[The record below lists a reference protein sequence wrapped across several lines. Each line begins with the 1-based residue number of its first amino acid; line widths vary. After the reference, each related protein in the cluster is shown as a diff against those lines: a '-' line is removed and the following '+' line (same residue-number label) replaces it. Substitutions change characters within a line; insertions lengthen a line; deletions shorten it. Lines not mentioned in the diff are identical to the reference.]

1 MSEEEHQQLAA
12 PQPPQKMEEIRAEN
26 AALRQRVMEL
36 EQHIEQLLPYQSF
49 FEQIPI
55 SLMIYDLQ
63 GVNIASNRQ
72 SEILFNTPRAAIE
85 GQFAILADPES
96 QEKGF
101 ADQFCRAMEGEIAS
115 LQPTPYDVV
124 RAGFHGQ
131 PDSPIVWIETTYIP
145 LRDTAG
151 TIRCIG
157 EINLDVTRPMHM
169 EEVRNQ
175 AEAALQQAYVEMEQ
189 RVKQRTAE
197 LNDINIKLQEEVY
210 RSEQALRNLHTSEEQ
225 YRAIFEKN
233 AAIKLLI
240 DPASTKIVEANSA
253 AAAFYG
259 YPIEELQGMPIANI
273 NISPIAEIQQAIQQ
287 ALAGKHQIFHFP
299 HRLASGEVRD
309 VEVFA
314 SPIAMQERTI
324 IYSIVH
330 DITERNQAETALRNS
345 EAQFRAFFEQA
356 PLGIGVS
363 RNGVTL
369 MVNPAYRRMFG
380 YTEDDVLEG
389 TSILEN
395 VAPDERAALFERAQQ
410 RYHGELTE
418 TQHEMMCRRKDG
430 SMFPAFYDVARIVLS
445 DGEPASVAFFSD
457 ITRIKE
463 TEAALQQAHNALE
476 QRVEER
482 TIELEHAVMRLQE
495 EIHERRRLMD
505 ALREQ
510 EEMLRAV
517 LDASPDIISH
527 VSRDGQ
533 IFWSSQAKHDILGL
547 ARSADTQEQW
557 IHGIHPEDQEET
569 LELFRHIFLHSDE
582 PHQRRF
588 RVQHADGSWIV
599 LESRARVLKNQ
610 QGQPESVV
618 SISRDVTKQVQLEHH
633 LQQAR
638 LQAEAAARSKDE
650 FLANMSHELRTP
662 LNAMLGI
669 TESLQDY
676 VYGPMTHRQ
685 SEMLAKIEQSGH
697 HLLDLI
703 NDVLDL
709 ARIEAG
715 QLDVQT
721 GVVHV
726 EPLCQQSLQSIKQD
740 AAKKD
745 ITVSFERDERVTE
758 LTADEKRLKQMLDNL
773 LSNAAKFTPRG
784 GRIGLQVKADT
795 TRGTIDFIVWDSGI
809 GIPDHEV
816 PRMFEPFVQLD
827 SGLARKYEG
836 TGLGLSLVARLTE
849 LLGGTISVES
859 VVGKGSRFIVSL
871 PGEVSQSSASEP
883 TAMPAQPTTTPPQP
897 PQPLVLLAE
906 DNTTTAELLVDYLS
920 MKGYRVVLAEEGQ
933 QVLDRIREERPAN
946 HLDGRA
952 YARHGRAGS
961 HTPHSCRRSPGR
973 YPHNCPHR
981 NGNARRPRHMPG
993 SGCQRIPQQTRA
1005 PEISAGGHQ
1014 RICPDMRNAKWRM
1027 QNGECPRP
1035 SVGFTCIVCCFAHR
1049 KKYTQ
1054 SVCSSCSQ
1062 QKHQTADRWMR
1073 H

>member
-12 PQPPQKMEEIRAEN
+12 PQPQEMEELQAEN

-36 EQHIEQLLPYQSF
+36 EQQVEQLVPYQSF

-63 GVNIASNRQ
+63 GLNIASNRQ

-85 GQFAILADPES
+85 CQFNIFADPES

-101 ADQFCRAMEGEIAS
+101 VDQCRRALDGDTAS
-115 LQPTPYDVV
+115 LPPTPYDVV

-131 PDSPIVWIETTYIP
+131 PDNPIVWIETTYIP

-157 EINLDVTRPMHM
+157 EINLDVTCRMHT

-175 AEAALQQAYVEMEQ
+175 AESALQQAYAEMEQ
-189 RVKQRTAE
+189 RVAQRTAE
-197 LNDINIKLQEEVY
+197 LNEINIKLQEEVY

-233 AAIKLLI
+233 AAIKLLV
-240 DPASTKIVEANSA
+240 DPADVKIVEANSA

-259 YPIEELQGMPIANI
+259 YTIEELQGMPIANI
-273 NISPIAEIQQAIQQ
+273 NSSPIAEIQHAIQHI
-287 ALAGKHQIFHFP
+287 LAGERQIFHFP

-330 DITERNQAETALRNS
+330 DITERKQAETALRNS

-363 RNGVTL
+363 REGVAL

-380 YTEDDVLEG
+380 YTQDDVLQG

-395 VAPDERAALFERAQQ
+395 VAPDERAALMERAQQ
-410 RYHGELTE
+410 RYRGELGE
-418 TQHEMMCRRKDG
+418 TRHEMMCLRKDG

-457 ITRIKE
+457 ITHIKE

-482 TIELEHAVMRLQE
+482 TMELEHAVMRLQE
-495 EIHERRRLMD
+495 EVQERRRLMD
-505 ALREQ
+505 VLREQ

-517 LDASPDIISH
+517 LDASPDIISR
-527 VSRDGQ
+527 VSAEGE
-533 IFWSSQAKHDILGL
+533 ILWSSQAKHEVLGI
-547 ARSADTQEQW
+547 ACSSGSQEQW
-557 IHGIHPEDQEET
+557 IHCIHPEDQKAT
-569 LELFRHIFLHSDE
+569 LELFRHIFLHPDE

-588 RVQHADGSWIV
+588 RVQHANGSWIV
-599 LESRARVLKNQ
+599 LESHARLLKDQ
-610 QGQPESVV
+610 QGQPDSLVSV
-618 SISRDVTKQVQLEHH
+618 SRDVTKQVEMEHN

-638 LQAEAAARSKDE
+638 QQAEAAARSKDE

-676 VYGPMTHRQ
+676 VYGPMPHRQ
-685 SEMLAKIEQSGH
+685 LEMLAKIEQSGH
-697 HLLDLI
+697 HLLALI

-709 ARIEAG
+709 ARIESG
-715 QLDVQT
+715 QLDVQSSA
-721 GVVHV
+721 VHI
-726 EPLCQQSLQSIKQD
+726 ESLCQQSLQSIKQN

-745 ITVSFERDERVTE
+745 IAVSLERDERITE
-758 LTADEKRLKQMLDNL
+758 LTTDEKRLNQILDNL
-773 LSNAAKFTPRG
+773 LANAVKFTPRG

-795 TRGTIDFIVWDSGI
+795 TRGRIDFIVWDSGI

-836 TGLGLSLVARLTE
+836 TGLGLSLVARLTD

-859 VVGKGSRFIVSL
+859 VVGKGSQFTVSF
-871 PGEVSQSSASEP
+871 PVEVSDVSAPQHADIPAEP
-883 TAMPAQPTTTPPQP
+883 TVTPTPP

-906 DNTTTAELLVDYLS
+906 DNPTTAELLVDYLS

-933 QVLDRIREERPAN
+933 QVLDRIREERPAII
-946 HLDGRA
+946 LMDV
-952 YARHGRAGS
+952 
-961 HTPHSCRRSPGR
+961 
-973 YPHNCPHR
+973 
-981 NGNARRPRHMPG
+981 HMPG
-993 SGCQRIPQQTRA
+993 MDGLEAIRHIRADTALADIPIIALTAMAMQEDRDICLEAGANEYLSKPVRLKYLLQVIKEFAQT
-1005 PEISAGGHQ
+1005 
-1014 RICPDMRNAKWRM
+1014 
-1027 QNGECPRP
+1027 
-1035 SVGFTCIVCCFAHR
+1035 
-1049 KKYTQ
+1049 
-1054 SVCSSCSQ
+1054 
-1062 QKHQTADRWMR
+1062 
-1073 H
+1073 